1 MDHLVIGHEV
11 LVYSN
16 SQRSLKKSTIVVL
29 DTSCK
34 GRKSVVCFLNYRSC
48 T

>member
-1 MDHLVIGHEV
+1 MGHIVIGHEV
-11 LVYSN
+11 LVYNN
-16 SQRSLKKSTIVVL
+16 SQRGFNEIYVVL

-34 GRKSVVCFLNYRSC
+34 ERKSVVCFLYYYSC